1 MFLHLLK
8 SDMELSS
15 VNAFSALLAN
25 RIGTIDYFPNELLNA
40 TITSL
45 FCAFAAAAFTY
56 GYGRLRAYIN
66 SCLPQE
72 REAAHESQGLLEGAR

>member
-25 RIGTIDYFPNELLNA
+25 RIGTIDYFPNELFNA

-45 FCAFAAAAFTY
+45 FCAFAAAAISY
-56 GYGRLRAYIN
+56 GYLWLRAYLN
-66 SCLPQE
+66 SLLTQE